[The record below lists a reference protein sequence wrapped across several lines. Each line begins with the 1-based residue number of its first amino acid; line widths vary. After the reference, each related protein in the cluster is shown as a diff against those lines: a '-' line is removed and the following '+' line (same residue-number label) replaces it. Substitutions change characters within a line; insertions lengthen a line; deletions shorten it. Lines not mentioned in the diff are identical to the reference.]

1 MRISY
6 HGIIRGQQ
14 RAISKRAIDLIL
26 NFGTT
31 ERKPGNVLE
40 YRILKKDKD
49 KIIGSLRR
57 LIRAMDKIEHK
68 AILVNQDEEVVIT
81 AYNLY

>member
-14 RAISKRAIDLIL
+14 RAISNRAIDLIL